1 MFFSLKNKPCSQTR
15 QGKDKAQIP
24 GIGVIAGLR
33 SSGCSE
39 DCSVRQGNCLI
50 LDGHHSTASCT
61 KYLRGIRDSTGRCAG
76 ICRGT
81 GIIRGAGII
90 WCIIRSIGFIRG
102 VRCCGW
108 CCGWCRLLGYYRYR
122 RRRRRF
128 LGYYRCR
135 RRLFGYHRYRRCRR
149 RFRLIRFAR
158 TVNLS
163 TLLILIRYDASDN
176 SSTIIDSCIRSQ
188 NISENR
194 IYINFCC
201 IAKVPNNSV
210 CPQLMFQCLLFA
222 PCAFIQP
229 VIFTVPESLTF
240 TTTVFP

>member
-15 QGKDKAQIP
+15 QGKGKAQIP

-50 LDGHHSTASCT
+50 LDGHHSAASCT
-61 KYLRGIRDSTGRCAG
+61 KYLRGVRDSTGRCAG
-76 ICRGT
+76 ICRCT
-81 GIIRGAGII
+81 GII
-90 WCIIRSIGFIRG
+90 WCIVRSIGFIRG

-108 CCGWCRLLGYYRYR
+108 CWCR
-122 RRRRRF
+122 F
-128 LGYYRCR
+128 
-135 RRLFGYHRYRRCRR
+135 FGYHRYRRCRR

>member
-15 QGKDKAQIP
+15 QGKGKAQIP
-24 GIGVIAGLR
+24 GIGIIAGLR

-108 CCGWCRLLGYYRYR
+108 CCCWCRFLGYYRYR
-122 RRRRRF
+122 R
-128 LGYYRCR
+128 CR
-135 RRLFGYHRYRRCRR
+135 RRLLGYHRYRRRRR

-176 SSTIIDSCIRSQ
+176 SSAIIDSCIRSQ

>member
-15 QGKDKAQIP
+15 QGKGKAQIP

-50 LDGHHSTASCT
+50 LDGHHSAASCT

-102 VRCCGW
+102 VRCCCW
-108 CCGWCRLLGYYRYR
+108 CCCWCRFLGYYRYR

-135 RRLFGYHRYRRCRR
+135 RRLLGYYRRRR
-149 RFRLIRFAR
+149 RFLGYYRRRRRLLGYYRR
-158 TVNLS
+158 RRR
-163 TLLILIRYDASDN
+163 LLGYYR
-176 SSTIIDSCIRSQ
+176 R
-188 NISENR
+188 R
-194 IYINFCC
+194 RR
-201 IAKVPNNSV
+201 
-210 CPQLMFQCLLFA
+210 LLGYYRRRRRLLGYLPA
-222 PCAFIQP
+222 
-229 VIFTVPESLTF
+229 
-240 TTTVFP
+240 

>member
-15 QGKDKAQIP
+15 QGKGKAQIP
-24 GIGVIAGLR
+24 GIGIIAGLR

-50 LDGHHSTASCT
+50 LDGHHSAASCT

-108 CCGWCRLLGYYRYR
+108 CCGW
-122 RRRRRF
+122 RRF
-128 LGYYRCR
+128 LGYYRRR
-135 RRLFGYHRYRRCRR
+135 RRLLGYYRRRRRLLGYHRYQDGFWRGYTPQYIEVRGKGE
-149 RFRLIRFAR
+149 
-158 TVNLS
+158 NLH
-163 TLLILIRYDASDN
+163 
-176 SSTIIDSCIRSQ
+176 
-188 NISENR
+188 NR
-194 IYINFCC
+194 
-201 IAKVPNNSV
+201 V
-210 CPQLMFQCLLFA
+210 CPVTLTAVGEGVAFGVVTEEEA
-222 PCAFIQP
+222 P
-229 VIFTVPESLTF
+229 
-240 TTTVFP
+240 